1 MQILDRDKE
10 ILRLC
15 QTYAYVDA
23 TYLLEQVFYP
33 TKKEISISQI
43 RYFNKRM
50 QQLVGEQY
58 LAKYPRVLHDYKSTS
73 DSIYCLSHKGIAY
86 AKANFGKGFRYS
98 FYPNRQLSR
107 SYNHFLAV
115 LRISESLISNVTNSP
130 NHVEQY
136 HTESESYLQFGKG
149 KHDWLRPDGLLVI
162 RYNDHRQGTIG
173 FFLEA
178 ERIIHQYNSTEKKL
192 KQYSAFFQSQHYQK
206 EYAKSLGLE
215 IDFFS
220 VLFVATQTISYTQL
234 KNQLLM
240 IKNNGK
246 ASYTFKEPFFLCQE
260 QDLYAE
266 NNHTPVFLNL
276 SSNLVDDFKSIF

>member
-23 TYLLEQVFYP
+23 TYLLENVFYP
-33 TKKEISISQI
+33 SNTEITISQN
-43 RYFNKRM
+43 RYFKKRM

-73 DSIYCLSHKGIAY
+73 DTIYCLSHKGIAY
-86 AKANFGKGFRYS
+86 AKANLGKGFRYS

-115 LRISESLISNVTNSP
+115 LRISESLILNVSNSLNY
-130 NHVEQY
+130 VEQY

-192 KQYSAFFQSQHYQK
+192 KQYSAFFQSPHYQK
-206 EYAKSLGLE
+206 EYAKSLGLD

-220 VLFVATQTISYTQL
+220 VLFIATETISYTQL

-240 IKNNGK
+240 VKNNGK
-246 ASYTFKEPFFLCQE
+246 ASYAFKNPFFLCQE
-260 QDLYAE
+260 SDLYAL
-266 NNHTPVFLNL
+266 NSSKPVFLNL
-276 SSNLVDDFKSIF
+276 SSQEENDYKTIF